1 MKAYKDKKGKIRL
14 FRPDLN
20 MKRMDFSMQRL
31 AMPSIDG
38 DAVIECIKELLKIDE
53 SWIPDEEGYSMYIR
67 PTAIGTSPVLGVH
80 ASEQVNNIS
89 FNFSFKII
97 NYILYIFIRLNYLS
111 FYHQSGHIINQ
122 ALILLNYTPTLKT
135 SAPGLGVSAMR
146 KSGVITAQ
154 PSHHLSAPRSMDVPK
169 SFGCMATI
177 IKSQKLV
184 L

>member
-89 FNFSFKII
+89 FNFSF
-97 NYILYIFIRLNYLS
+97 YIY
-111 FYHQSGHIINQ
+111 
-122 ALILLNYTPTLKT
+122 
-135 SAPGLGVSAMR
+135 
-146 KSGVITAQ
+146 
-154 PSHHLSAPRSMDVPK
+154 
-169 SFGCMATI
+169 
-177 IKSQKLV
+177 
-184 L
+184 